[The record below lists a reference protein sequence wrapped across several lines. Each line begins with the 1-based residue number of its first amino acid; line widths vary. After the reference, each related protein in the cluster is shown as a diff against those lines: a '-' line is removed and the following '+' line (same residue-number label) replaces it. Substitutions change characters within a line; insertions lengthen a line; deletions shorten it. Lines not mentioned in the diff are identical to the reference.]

1 MGHVRDRWMTAGAN
15 GRKVRNERWGKGR
28 RWQARWVEADGSERV
43 KACTTKDEAEQVLAR
58 VAVGEVSPRSAAT
71 SMLTFGEYAEEW
83 RKQRLH
89 HRPSTALAAEGT
101 FRRILLPSLG
111 HLRLDAVTRADVQA
125 AVVQWSERLAPSTVQ
140 VAYGYVA
147 SVYRHAVEDK
157 LVPFTPCVR
166 INLPAKPVERVR
178 PLTVQQV
185 EIIASRVPAWYRAM
199 VVVDAATG
207 LRGGE
212 LRGLTEDRVTEG
224 DVLVIDRQLVA
235 IKDGQPVF
243 GPPKSDAGVRTV
255 AAGEVAA
262 AALAKHRDRYPL
274 GPEGLIFVNR
284 GRSPISRGD
293 MSEVWR
299 SATRDLKLR
308 PRSGWH
314 DLRHFHASLLIAAGL
329 SPRAVADRLGHADV
343 AETLRTY
350 AHLWP
355 SDQAR
360 AVAAADSVLRGLSRD
375 RHLTV
380 A

>member
-1 MGHVRDRWMTAGAN
+1 MGHVRDRWMTTGPT
-15 GRKVRNERWGKGR
+15 GRKVRNDRWGKGQ
-28 RWQARWVEADGSERV
+28 RWQARWTDGGLERV
-43 KACTTKDEAEQVLAR
+43 KAFSTKDAAEHHLAR
-58 VAVGEVSPRSAAT
+58 MALGEPQRKPALA
-71 SMLTFGEYAEEW
+71 LTFGEYAEEW
-83 RKQRLH
+83 RRQRLH

-101 FRRILLPSLG
+101 FRRVLLPSLG
-111 HLRLDAVTRADVQA
+111 HLPLTGVTRADVQD
-125 AVVQWSERLAPSTVQ
+125 AVVEWTQRLAPSTVA

-147 SVYRHAVEDK
+147 SVYKHAVEDK

-166 INLPAKPVERVR
+166 INLPAKPTERVR
-178 PLTVQQV
+178 PLTVEQV
-185 EIIASRVPAWYRAM
+185 QLIASRVPAWYRAM

-212 LRGLTEDRVTEG
+212 LRGLTEDRLAEG
-224 DVLVIDRQLVA
+224 DVLVVDRQLVA
-235 IKDGQPVF
+235 IKDGAPVF

-255 AAGEVAA
+255 AAGAVAA
-262 AALAKHRDRYPL
+262 AALAEHRATYAPGL
-274 GPEGLIFVNR
+274 EGLVFVNR

-299 SATRDLKLR
+299 NATRDLHLR

-314 DLRHFHASLLIAAGL
+314 DLRHFSASLLIAAGL

-355 SDQAR
+355 SDQER
-360 AVAAADSVLRGLSRD
+360 AVSAVDGMLRNLG
-375 RHLTV
+375 
-380 A
+380 